1 MLQHD
6 KHRLGLF
13 TEYTMI
19 LKYCFFFFFCQIKTH
34 TGAKLPNSK
43 LHFVITGR
51 QQKAPVKVSAASA
64 LPPIYIALCIGIANK
79 ETTATICHS
88 FIALFFFMQPLRCSL
103 IIYIFACKTNCWL
116 RLFQDVQSYINTPHL
131 LSAGT
136 HCVFVFFVCFFCIN
150 TDLPTHDRLGFK
162 SVEHFHTDVV
172 SLSHD
177 IRFVLTCMF

>member
-13 TEYTMI
+13 TEYTII
-19 LKYCFFFFFCQIKTH
+19 LKYCFFFFCQIKTH

-88 FIALFFFMQPLRCSL
+88 FIA
-103 IIYIFACKTNCWL
+103 
-116 RLFQDVQSYINTPHL
+116 
-131 LSAGT
+131 
-136 HCVFVFFVCFFCIN
+136 VFFLCSHLDAALLFTYLHARQIVDYVSFRMCSRISTPRTFCRQDHIVF
-150 TDLPTHDRLGFK
+150 LFL
-162 SVEHFHTDVV
+162 
-172 SLSHD
+172 L
-177 IRFVLTCMF
+177 C